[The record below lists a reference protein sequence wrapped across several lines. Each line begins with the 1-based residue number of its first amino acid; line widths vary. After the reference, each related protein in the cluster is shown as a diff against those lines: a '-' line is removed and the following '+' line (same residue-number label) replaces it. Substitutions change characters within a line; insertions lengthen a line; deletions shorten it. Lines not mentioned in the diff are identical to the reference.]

1 MLKRKM
7 FRDIRFNLSQF
18 ITIFLMIF
26 LGIMVYAGIRSYM
39 DGMTKTADVFYSD
52 YNLQDLDIVGENF
65 TNDDLKRI
73 KEIEHVKN
81 AERKLT
87 LYGTMESEEDR
98 TLQINFIEQNEI
110 SKFYVVDGKSFDK
123 ETKGLWLDEYYAKN
137 NDLKVGDTIKIK
149 YENVI
154 IEKEIIGLINIPD
167 HVYDIKDESSIF
179 PNHIDYGFCYL
190 SINEFPESIVKQEVM
205 EKMGIVD
212 EEVFDTIISNFNY
225 KDYLIYNYVMVD
237 VDNEE
242 NKNNVKNEIESKLE
256 NAIAITDIKDSISYS
271 SYQGEIEEGETYVG
285 VFTGLFLFIAM
296 LSVITTMTRVIKKQR
311 TQIGTLK
318 ALGFKKRKITNHY
331 IGYGLWVSLVAA
343 ILGLIVRTIIYW

>member
-1 MLKRKM
+1 
-7 FRDIRFNLSQF
+7 
-18 ITIFLMIF
+18 
-26 LGIMVYAGIRSYM
+26 
-39 DGMTKTADVFYSD
+39 
-52 YNLQDLDIVGENF
+52 
-65 TNDDLKRI
+65 
-73 KEIEHVKN
+73 
-81 AERKLT
+81 
-87 LYGTMESEEDR
+87 
-98 TLQINFIEQNEI
+98 
-110 SKFYVVDGKSFDK
+110 
-123 ETKGLWLDEYYAKN
+123 
-137 NDLKVGDTIKIK
+137 
-149 YENVI
+149 
-154 IEKEIIGLINIPD
+154 
-167 HVYDIKDESSIF
+167 
-179 PNHIDYGFCYL
+179 
-190 SINEFPESIVKQEVM
+190 M